1 MRLLDPAGGRV
12 FFEPAISP
20 GLYLHLRPRKA
31 RSALPFSWGWPIT
44 KCFAHR
50 SIVKWSAQPAGI
62 TVAKSSG
69 DDKRIES
76 LMEHHG
82 AGTRVTAGGEVET
95 NKLLA
100 SGTGCT
106 V

>member
-1 MRLLDPAGGRV
+1 M
-12 FFEPAISP
+12 
-20 GLYLHLRPRKA
+20 GLADSQVLRTSFYRQ
-31 RSALPFSWGWPIT
+31 WN
-44 KCFAHR
+44 
-50 SIVKWSAQPAGI
+50 AQPAGI

-69 DDKRIES
+69 DDKWTES

-82 AGTRVTAGGEVET
+82 AGTRATAGGEVET